1 MATPREG
8 TVAYLHARKSHYPSS
23 LESGNP
29 SFTIATLPQH
39 QMVIDRSP
47 PALGY
52 SSCMS
57 LP

>member
-1 MATPREG
+1 MATPTEG
-8 TVAYLHARKSHYPSS
+8 TVAYLRARKSHYPSS

-29 SFTIATLPQH
+29 SFTTPTLAQR

-47 PALGY
+47 PAPGH
-52 SSCMS
+52 SSRMS